1 MIVIILKKDAHYFE
15 HLFSIVSKTNNIR
28 LSFFVIKFKI
38 AKISWQKCEEGGVK
52 SLRDFKINTKSKL
65 RIIMKKQSRVLIS
78 LLCVC
83 ITVCLLIF
91 GVYSV
96 QILEFNATT
105 FLNYIPL
112 WVLLII

>member
-1 MIVIILKKDAHYFE
+1 
-15 HLFSIVSKTNNIR
+15 
-28 LSFFVIKFKI
+28 
-38 AKISWQKCEEGGVK
+38 
-52 SLRDFKINTKSKL
+52 
-65 RIIMKKQSRVLIS
+65 MKKQSRVLIS

-96 QILEFNATT
+96 QILEFNATS

-112 WVLLII
+112 